1 MLKKCT
7 SNIVLSLINNKE
19 KNEKIQ
25 SKIKQKKNKNFI
37 TKNKNS
43 EEKDNS
49 QIKNT
54 VLNKII
60 VKSNSITQN
69 NNNELY
75 LLNYKNKMSIKNS
88 PIISK
93 NNNKV
98 IKDQSHLKSK
108 IKTTFSNYYT
118 DFVSKNNKS
127 NLNLTEI
134 NSPGDDT
141 GEISHF
147 QFNNDT
153 HEDTLP
159 SNKIKYLGLYNTD
172 SSQKINFNTCIS
184 NSHISSKDYSLL
196 NKDSILISQ
205 NHGKNIENK
214 KMSENSNKIIQK
226 MKQQNSENKKKITSN
241 KNLKHFETN
250 IYKKSKN
257 IIKSKKMDANS
268 NRIDTKKNKNGKNK
282 LNTKILLDNNIK
294 NSNKKNNSG
303 NKTSHDQHIFLSP
316 IQKKI
321 NNIVVKM
328 KSSSKKLNKINNN
341 YLAHY
346 NTTNSTLN
354 KETKKIIFQIKE
366 NMKKQ
371 NFNNNSVLEQNKKQS
386 ISHALNK
393 LNKNT
398 NQTKNKFIKISL
410 NTNINVFSYKD
421 EPEINNLETDIYKL
435 MNEHKELSPSL
446 ISENKTIEKDL
457 DLQNNNS
464 IIQKDKNLKDY
475 FRAARNALKSMSHSL
490 ADASN
495 SNNYKTHKN
504 DILINN
510 KTKIKK
516 NKIEQKQI
524 RDKDDDSN
532 NCTIKKVPVFVGIN
546 IFPNQ
551 NNKHINIS
559 LLMNIFCNQTRNDIK
574 KCILSFLND
583 KTIMYLSVI
592 NKQFYKSIRNIFY
605 INIYNKICKNR
616 NNNFIKKIND
626 SLLYSISNKKSK
638 INKSKLESIYESLCT
653 QTSYLDI
660 ILNDLS
666 RTFPND
672 SKFQKNSIYYN
683 KLYNIL
689 TKYSNYNTIIG
700 YAQGLNFLFANALYL
715 FDDEKN
721 AFFYID
727 GLIKRFGLENYLAEK
742 NPQLSIEINKF
753 SKLLYKYIP
762 DIVNFFD
769 EKLVNHEFF
778 STDWILTLFS
788 NSMKS
793 NNLFICWNFMIVFG
807 WKFFY
812 CFVIQILV
820 YYKSL
825 IFKTDENGLS
835 QLMKNLLKT
844 QNFNHDLYEII
855 NKALAFMQEN
865 IIL

>member
-19 KNEKIQ
+19 NNEKTQ
-25 SKIKQKKNKNFI
+25 SKINQKKIKNFI
-37 TKNKNS
+37 TKTKNS

-69 NNNELY
+69 NNNEHY
-75 LLNYKNKMSIKNS
+75 LLNYKNKMSKKNS

-93 NNNKV
+93 NINKV
-98 IKDQSHLKSK
+98 LKDQSHYKSK

-118 DFVSKNNKS
+118 DFASKNNKS
-127 NLNLTEI
+127 NFNLTDI
-134 NSPGDDT
+134 NTPGDDT
-141 GEISHF
+141 GEISHI
-147 QFNNDT
+147 QLNNDT

-159 SNKIKYLGLYNTD
+159 TNKIKYLGLYNTD

-184 NSHISSKDYSLL
+184 NSHISSKDNSLL

-205 NHGKNIENK
+205 NYGKNNENK
-214 KMSENSNKIIQK
+214 KMKP
-226 MKQQNSENKKKITSN
+226 QNSETKKKITSN

-257 IIKSKKMDANS
+257 IIKSKKMNANS
-268 NRIDTKKNKNGKNK
+268 NRIDVKKNKNGKNK
-282 LNTKILLDNNIK
+282 LNTKIILDNNNKNYKKK
-294 NSNKKNNSG
+294 NSSG

-341 YLAHY
+341 YLSHY

-354 KETKKIIFQIKE
+354 KETKNIIFQMKD
-366 NMKKQ
+366 NFKKQ
-371 NFNNNSVLEQNKKQS
+371 NINNNSVMEQKKQN
-386 ISHALNK
+386 ISHVLNK
-393 LNKNT
+393 LNKNN

-421 EPEINNLETDIYKL
+421 ELEINNLETDIYKL
-435 MNEHKELSPSL
+435 MNEHKELSPSI

-457 DLQNNNS
+457 GLESNNS
-464 IIQKDKNLKDY
+464 IIQKDKNLNDY

-490 ADASN
+490 ADSTN

-504 DILINN
+504 DILVNN

-516 NKIEQKQI
+516 NKIEQKSI
-524 RDKDDDSN
+524 KEKDDDSN

-546 IFPNQ
+546 IFPHQ
-551 NNKHINIS
+551 NSKHINNN
-559 LLMNIFCNQTRNDIK
+559 LLMNIFCNQTKKDIQK
-574 KCILSFLND
+574 SILSFLND
-583 KTIMYLSVI
+583 KTIMCLSAI
-592 NKQFYKSIRNIFY
+592 NKHFYKNIRNIFY
-605 INIYNKICKNR
+605 TNIYNKICKNK

-626 SLLYSISNKKSK
+626 SLLYSISNDLK
-638 INKSKLESIYESLCT
+638 INKNKLDSIYDSCST
-653 QTSYLDI
+653 QTSYEDI

-672 SKFQKNSIYYN
+672 IKFQKNSIYYN

-715 FDDEKN
+715 FNDEKN

-762 DIVNFFD
+762 DIVKFFD

-778 STDWILTLFS
+778 TTDWILTLFS

-793 NNLFICWNFMIVFG
+793 NNLFVCWNFMIIFG

-812 CFVIQILV
+812 CFVIQILI

-844 QNFNHDLYEII
+844 QNFNHDLLEII

>member
-19 KNEKIQ
+19 NNEKTQ
-25 SKIKQKKNKNFI
+25 SKIKQKKIKNFI
-37 TKNKNS
+37 IKTKNS

-69 NNNELY
+69 NNNEHY

-98 IKDQSHLKSK
+98 LKDQSHFKSK

-118 DFVSKNNKS
+118 DFASKNNKS
-127 NLNLTEI
+127 NFNLTEI

-141 GEISHF
+141 GEISHI
-147 QFNNDT
+147 QLNNDT

-159 SNKIKYLGLYNTD
+159 TNKIKYLGLYNTD
-172 SSQKINFNTCIS
+172 SSQKINFNTCIN
-184 NSHISSKDYSLL
+184 NSHVSNKDYSLL

-205 NHGKNIENK
+205 NNGKNNENK
-214 KMSENSNKIIQK
+214 KMSENSNKKIQK
-226 MKQQNSENKKKITSN
+226 LKPQNSETKKKITSN

-257 IIKSKKMDANS
+257 VIKSKKMNANS
-268 NRIDTKKNKNGKNK
+268 NRIDVKKSKNGKNK
-282 LNTKILLDNNIK
+282 LNTKIILDNNNK
-294 NSNKKNNSG
+294 NSIKKNNSG
-303 NKTSHDQHIFLSP
+303 NKISHDQHIFLSP

-341 YLAHY
+341 YLSHY

-354 KETKKIIFQIKE
+354 KETKKIIFQIKD
-366 NMKKQ
+366 NYKKQ
-371 NFNNNSVLEQNKKQS
+371 NSNNSSVLEQKKKQN
-386 ISHALNK
+386 ISHILNK
-393 LNKNT
+393 LNKNN

-421 EPEINNLETDIYKL
+421 ELEINNLETDIYKL
-435 MNEHKELSPSL
+435 MNEHKEMSPSI

-457 DLQNNNS
+457 GLESNNS
-464 IIQKDKNLKDY
+464 IIQKDKNLNDY

-504 DILINN
+504 DILFNN
-510 KTKIKK
+510 KAKIKK
-516 NKIEQKQI
+516 NKMEQKSI
-524 RDKDDDSN
+524 REKDDDSN

-551 NNKHINIS
+551 NNKHVNNSLFIN
-559 LLMNIFCNQTRNDIK
+559 MFFNQTRNDVK

-583 KTIMYLSVI
+583 KTIMCLSVI
-592 NKQFYKSIRNIFY
+592 NKQFFKNIRNIFY
-605 INIYNKICKNR
+605 TNIYNKICKNK

-626 SLLYSISNKKSK
+626 SLLYSKSNELK
-638 INKSKLESIYESLCT
+638 INKSKLESIYDSCST
-653 QTSYLDI
+653 QTSYIDI

-672 SKFQKNSIYYN
+672 VKFQKNSIYYN

-700 YAQGLNFLFANALYL
+700 YAQGLNFLFANGLYL

-762 DIVNFFD
+762 DIVNYFD

-793 NNLFICWNFMIVFG
+793 NNLFICWNFMIIFG

-844 QNFNHDLYEII
+844 QNFNHDLLEII
-855 NKALAFMQEN
+855 NKALTFMQEN

>member
-1 MLKKCT
+1 
-7 SNIVLSLINNKE
+7 
-19 KNEKIQ
+19 
-25 SKIKQKKNKNFI
+25 
-37 TKNKNS
+37 
-43 EEKDNS
+43 
-49 QIKNT
+49 
-54 VLNKII
+54 
-60 VKSNSITQN
+60 
-69 NNNELY
+69 
-75 LLNYKNKMSIKNS
+75 MSIKNS
-88 PIISK
+88 SIISK

-98 IKDQSHLKSK
+98 VKDQSHYKSK

-127 NLNLTEI
+127 NFNLTEI

-141 GEISHF
+141 GEISHI
-147 QFNNDT
+147 QLNNET

-159 SNKIKYLGLYNTD
+159 TNKIKYLGLYNTD

-205 NHGKNIENK
+205 NH
-214 KMSENSNKIIQK
+214 ENSNENQK
-226 MKQQNSENKKKITSN
+226 MKPQNSETKKKITSN

-257 IIKSKKMDANS
+257 IIKSKKMNANS
-268 NRIDTKKNKNGKNK
+268 NRIDVKKNKNGKNK
-282 LNTKILLDNNIK
+282 LNTKIILDNNK
-294 NSNKKNNSG
+294 NYKKKNNSG

-341 YLAHY
+341 YLSHY

-354 KETKKIIFQIKE
+354 KETKKVIFQIKD
-366 NMKKQ
+366 NFKKQ
-371 NFNNNSVLEQNKKQS
+371 NCNNSSVMEQNKKQN

-393 LNKNT
+393 LNKNS

-410 NTNINVFSYKD
+410 STNINVFSYKD
-421 EPEINNLETDIYKL
+421 ELEINNLETDIYKL
-435 MNEHKELSPSL
+435 MNEHKELSPSI

-457 DLQNNNS
+457 GLQNNNS
-464 IIQKDKNLKDY
+464 IIQKDKNLNDY

-490 ADASN
+490 ADTTN
-495 SNNYKTHKN
+495 SNNYKNQKN
-504 DILINN
+504 DILVNN
-510 KTKIKK
+510 KAKIKK
-516 NKIEQKQI
+516 NKMEQKSI
-524 RDKDDDSN
+524 REKDDDSN

-551 NNKHINIS
+551 NNKHTNNS
-559 LLMNIFCNQTRNDIK
+559 HLMNIFCNQTKKELK

-583 KTIMYLSVI
+583 KTIMCLSVI
-592 NKQFYKSIRNIFY
+592 NKQFYKNIRNIFY
-605 INIYNKICKNR
+605 TNIYNKICKNK
-616 NNNFIKKIND
+616 NNNFIKKINE
-626 SLLYSISNKKSK
+626 SLLYSISNDLKT
-638 INKSKLESIYESLCT
+638 NKSKLDSIYDSCST

-672 SKFQKNSIYYN
+672 IKFQKNSIYYN

-742 NPQLSIEINKF
+742 NPQLSVEINKF

-762 DIVNFFD
+762 DIVKFFD

-778 STDWILTLFS
+778 TTDWILTLFS

-793 NNLFICWNFMIVFG
+793 N
-807 WKFFY
+807 
-812 CFVIQILV
+812 
-820 YYKSL
+820 
-825 IFKTDENGLS
+825 
-835 QLMKNLLKT
+835 LK
-844 QNFNHDLYEII
+844 
-855 NKALAFMQEN
+855 
-865 IIL
+865 

>member
-19 KNEKIQ
+19 NNEKTQ
-25 SKIKQKKNKNFI
+25 SKTKKKKIKNLI
-37 TKNKNS
+37 TKTKNS

-69 NNNELY
+69 NNNEHY

-98 IKDQSHLKSK
+98 IKDQSHFKSK

-127 NLNLTEI
+127 NFNLTEI

-141 GEISHF
+141 EDLSHI
-147 QFNNDT
+147 QLNNET

-159 SNKIKYLGLYNTD
+159 TNRIKYLGLYNTD
-172 SSQKINFNTCIS
+172 SSQKINFNTCIN

-205 NHGKNIENK
+205 NQGKNNENK
-214 KMSENSNKIIQK
+214 KMSENSNKSIQK
-226 MKQQNSENKKKITSN
+226 LKPQNSETKKKITSN

-257 IIKSKKMDANS
+257 IIKSNKINANS
-268 NRIDTKKNKNGKNK
+268 NRIDLKKSKNGKNK
-282 LNTKILLDNNIK
+282 LNKKIILDNTNNK
-294 NSNKKNNSG
+294 NSKKKNNSG

-328 KSSSKKLNKINNN
+328 KSSSKKLKKINNN
-341 YLAHY
+341 YLSHY

-354 KETKKIIFQIKE
+354 KENKKVVFQMKE
-366 NMKKQ
+366 KNKNQ
-371 NFNNNSVLEQNKKQS
+371 NSNNNSVTEQDKKQN
-386 ISHALNK
+386 ITHVLNK
-393 LNKNT
+393 LNKKN

-421 EPEINNLETDIYKL
+421 ELEINNLETDIYKL
-435 MNEHKELSPSL
+435 MNEHKELSPSI

-457 DLQNNNS
+457 GLENNS
-464 IIQKDKNLKDY
+464 IIQKDKNLNDY

-495 SNNYKTHKN
+495 SNNYQTHKN
-504 DILINN
+504 DIMVNN

-516 NKIEQKQI
+516 NKKEQKPE

-551 NNKHINIS
+551 NNKHINNS
-559 LLMNIFCNQTRNDIK
+559 LLINIFCNHTQKDIK
-574 KCILSFLND
+574 KYILSFLND
-583 KTIMYLSVI
+583 KDIMCLSSI
-592 NKQFYKSIRNIFY
+592 NKLFYKNIRNIFY
-605 INIYNKICKNR
+605 TNIYNKICKNR

-626 SLLYSISNKKSK
+626 SLLYSISKEIKSNKL
-638 INKSKLESIYESLCT
+638 KLDSIYDSCST
-653 QTSYLDI
+653 QTSYIDI

-672 SKFQKNSIYYN
+672 LKFQKNSIYYN

-727 GLIKRFGLENYLAEK
+727 GLIKRFGLENYLAEN
-742 NPQLSIEINKF
+742 NPQLSVEINKF

-793 NNLFICWNFMIVFG
+793 NNLFICWNFMIIFG

-812 CFVIQILV
+812 SFVIQILI

-825 IFKTDENGLS
+825 IFKTDENRLS

-844 QNFNHDLYEII
+844 QNFNHDQPEII
-855 NKALAFMQEN
+855 NKALTFMQEN